1 MRKYKQ
7 EEEEKISQSLQ
18 EKELIV
24 KLGRNKTKEKAFND
38 GIFIINEVY
47 DRIQLLGF
55 YTYRG
60 EVCVLDTTMMDNDFK
75 SYSDENKTI
84 IYNAIMSNKYSI

>member
-7 EEEEKISQSLQ
+7 EEEQSLQ
-18 EKELIV
+18 EKELIA
-24 KLGRNKTKEKAFND
+24 KLGRNKTTEKTFNNGIFVD
-38 GIFIINEVY
+38 GIE
-47 DRIQLLGF
+47 LLGF

-60 EVCVLDTTMMDNDFK
+60 EVCILDSIGLDNDFK
-75 SYSDENKTI
+75 EYSDENKII

>member
-24 KLGRNKTKEKAFND
+24 KLGRNKTTEKTFNN
-38 GIFIINEVY
+38 GIFV
-47 DRIQLLGF
+47 DGIQLLGF